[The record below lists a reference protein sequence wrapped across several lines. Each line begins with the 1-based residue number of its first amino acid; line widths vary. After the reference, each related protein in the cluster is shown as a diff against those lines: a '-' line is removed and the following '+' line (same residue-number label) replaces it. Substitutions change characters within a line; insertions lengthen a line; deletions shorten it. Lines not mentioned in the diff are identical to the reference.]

1 MTIDLSGIASC
12 YDPECGVVFGVSSHV
27 TQTEVKIELKDWQE
41 SAIAT
46 LREWLASSKDHP
58 KTADLWAAVYI
69 QCGSCLRGWQDWCEG
84 NPIGDDLPG
93 WIEAATRIVTEKR
106 WI

>member
-1 MTIDLSGIASC
+1 LDIQEWRKKAFSELSQWML
-12 YDPECGVVFGVSSHV
+12 E
-27 TQTEVKIELKDWQE
+27 
-41 SAIAT
+41 
-46 LREWLASSKDHP
+46 SKDYP
-58 KTADLWAAVYI
+58 QTADLWAAVYI
-69 QCGSCLRGWQDWCEG
+69 QCGSCLRGWQDWCAA